1 MTPENQLPI
10 IQVITDRLLNIK
22 EQAHAMRACEWANS
36 RERTDVE
43 AAKVAQA
50 KQISQELR
58 QENAEL
64 LIRRRARMQEFLSQ
78 EAIVFEEQLNAM
90 GLAFR
95 KDD

>member
-1 MTPENQLPI
+1 
-10 IQVITDRLLNIK
+10 
-22 EQAHAMRACEWANS
+22 MRACEWANS

-43 AAKVAQA
+43 AAKVAEA
-50 KQISQELR
+50 KQISAELR

-64 LIRRRARMQEFLSQ
+64 ILRRRARMQEFLSQ